1 MQREGKA
8 VVRGTSL
15 CRMVALLSH
24 SSEAMFGVALVAP
37 LATAEGD
44 NQPTE
49 AASEGG
55 NQLTEAGMDEGEE
68 GDEQTE
74 EAPYPSPSPSPN
86 PNPSP
91 SRSPN
96 PNPKVEFDGCNSP

>member
-1 MQREGKA
+1 
-8 VVRGTSL
+8 
-15 CRMVALLSH
+15 
-24 SSEAMFGVALVAP
+24 MFGVALVAP

-55 NQLTEAGMDEGEE
+55 NQPTEGMDEGEE

-74 EAPYPSPSPSPN
+74 EAP
-86 PNPSP
+86 
-91 SRSPN
+91 
-96 PNPKVEFDGCNSP
+96 